1 MVRLNVTEC
10 VVSLFCAILTLL
22 SLACGRCYSWG
33 RGSGDAT
40 LLAAQICSILFIVGW
55 TLVIMLPFFVFLDW
69 KGWFRA
75 DALDEVVGLDMSYH
89 GGVVLGS
96 ENDVKPEY
104 IQAYKERKEGR
115 VSQRSSGASSKEF
128 SFEKADLEDE
138 EQAVFEET
146 EHIDIDDSE
155 DYSSRRGSGHVS
167 VEAWE

>member
-1 MVRLNVTEC
+1 
-10 VVSLFCAILTLL
+10 
-22 SLACGRCYSWG
+22 
-33 RGSGDAT
+33 
-40 LLAAQICSILFIVGW
+40 
-55 TLVIMLPFFVFLDW
+55 MLPFFVFLDW

-167 VEAWE
+167 VEA